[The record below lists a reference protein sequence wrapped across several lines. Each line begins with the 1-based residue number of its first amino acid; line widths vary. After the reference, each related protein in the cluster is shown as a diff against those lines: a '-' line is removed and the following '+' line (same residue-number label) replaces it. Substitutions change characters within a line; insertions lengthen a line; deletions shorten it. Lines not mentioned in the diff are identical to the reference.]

1 MKPEIRVKPLSIPVR
16 IIGPGSQ
23 PSEAEP
29 LNMLPLPTGMS
40 TFQMPTVPESAD
52 RRAMARARDALA
64 DLLDQLQA
72 WNGTDEAH
80 PRLDVATLDDAALDV
95 LNQVLGEGEVSI
107 RLQGEPEIQIQESL
121 FAGLWRVQR
130 LHPDRRLQ
138 GDKIEA
144 CSIPGI
150 VRQVAAAAAISLR
163 TVDIPA
169 TAMNSPALLTEIRE
183 RMHRYRPG
191 QPAHVV
197 NLTLLP
203 LAPDDHRVLE
213 QALPVGAVA
222 VMSRG
227 FGNCRITSTTAQ
239 HVWRVQYFN
248 NMQTL
253 ILNTIEVVDVPE
265 VAIAAPDDLAATR
278 ERLAELIEWMTE
290 DCEA

>member
-1 MKPEIRVKPLSIPVR
+1 VKPFSIPVQA
-16 IIGPGSQ
+16 IGPGSQ
-23 PSEAEP
+23 PPEAEP
-29 LNMLPLPTGMS
+29 LNILPLPSVMN
-40 TFQMPTVPESAD
+40 TFQMPTVPELAD
-52 RRAMARARDALA
+52 RRAVARARDVLA
-64 DLLDQLQA
+64 DLLDRLQA
-72 WNGTDEAH
+72 WNGTDETH
-80 PRLDVATLDDAALDV
+80 PRLDLTTLDDAALDV

-107 RLQGEPEIQIQESL
+107 KLQGESETQIQESL
-121 FAGLWRVQR
+121 FAGIWRVQQLNGAPR
-130 LHPDRRLQ
+130 LCRDML
-138 GDKIEA
+138 EA

-150 VRQVAAAAAISLR
+150 VRHVAAAAAIGLR
-163 TVDIPA
+163 TGDIPP

-183 RMHRYRPG
+183 WMRRYRPG

-227 FGNCRITSTTAQ
+227 FGNCRITSTTAR

-265 VAIAAPDDLAATR
+265 VAIAAADDLAATR
-278 ERLAELIEWMTE
+278 ERLAELVEWMTE